1 MLRAAMPARWQ
12 PVRADPRKLPGQ
24 YLAFG
29 FYSLVATP
37 LLVVIFAMF
46 WTQVRSLSALVALPS
61 PAGDP
66 DGSQGAI
73 YAGRLAG
80 AGEITPTGQQAVA
93 WVGTV
98 TKTLTHGRG
107 RYTTETCR
115 LGTIAGLRLVGA
127 GDQRWEIR
135 APALRDVELELG
147 FGGFA
152 SKRLRYRLGPTTT
165 TSPVPE
171 SVVQRCH
178 LDREA
183 LHDKAFAWVYTEQAA
198 PPGAKAEVAACRD
211 GAALSACATGA
222 AIGHLSTPGIHA
234 MALRLT
240 DSTMGVMA
248 LLGYLMTFFTI
259 VGGIGATL
267 ALRRAAIEGARA
279 AAPGG
284 AP

>member
-12 PVRADPRKLPGQ
+12 PVRADPRKMPGQ

-37 LLVVIFAMF
+37 LLVFIFAMF
-46 WTQVRSLSALVALPS
+46 WAHVRSLSALVALPLA
-61 PAGDP
+61 AGDL
-66 DGSQGAI
+66 DGNRGAI
-73 YAGRLAG
+73 YAGRLEG
-80 AGEITPTGQQAVA
+80 AGEITATGQQAVA
-93 WVGTV
+93 WIGTV
-98 TKTLTHGRG
+98 TRTLERGRS

-127 GDQRWEIR
+127 GGQRWEIR

-152 SKRLRYRLGPTTT
+152 SKRVRYWLGPTIT

-171 SVVQRCH
+171 PVVQRCH

-183 LHDKAFAWVYTEQAA
+183 LHEKGSSWVYAEQAA
-198 PPGAKAEVAACRD
+198 PPGAPAEVAACRD
-211 GAALSACATGA
+211 GSQLSACATGA
-222 AIGHLSTPGIHA
+222 AIGHLSTSGIPA
-234 MALRLT
+234 MALRLA
-240 DSTMGVMA
+240 DSTMAVMA

-267 ALRRAAIEGARA
+267 ALRRAATEGARA
-279 AAPGG
+279 PARGG